1 MTLTTPSPDI
11 NSSDKNDPD
20 KNGPET
26 NSPDNS
32 VYDYI
37 IIGGGIVGVS
47 TAWQL
52 QQREPDK
59 RILLIEKEGK
69 LSQHQTGHNSGVI
82 HAGVYYEP
90 GSMKANFCKAGVTA
104 TKAFCEKHDIPVEN
118 CGKLLVA
125 TSVLELQRMEAL
137 HKRCSDNGIEVE
149 LLDAAGLAEKEP
161 NITGLGAIFVSSTSI
176 VNYRLVTEKMAEQFC
191 ALGGNIA
198 LDTEVTHLIETID
211 QINVQC
217 QQKAALGHTFKGLNY
232 VAKFLITCSGLMADR
247 VTKMLNIDTEFQII
261 PYRGEYYRL
270 QSQHNNIVNHLI
282 YPIPDPELPFL
293 GVHLTRMIDG
303 SVTVGP
309 NAVQGWK
316 REGYGKINIDLRDIS
331 EMLKFPGFWRVSAK
345 NLKTGLIETKN
356 SWWKPGYLKL
366 INKYCP
372 ILKVTDLEDYPAGI
386 RAQAVLK
393 DGTLV
398 HDFLFAESPRS
409 LHVCN
414 APSPAATSAI
424 PIGDYICNKVRDK
437 YLTLVSDVN

>member
-1 MTLTTPSPDI
+1 MTLTTQGFNKSR
-11 NSSDKNDPD
+11 S
-20 KNGPET
+20 ET

-59 RILLIEKEGK
+59 RILLIEKEGE

-90 GSMKANFCKAGVTA
+90 GSMKANFCKAGVAA

-137 HKRCSDNGIEVE
+137 YKRCLDNGIDVE

-161 NITGLGAIFVSSTSI
+161 NITGLGAILVPSTSI
-176 VNYRLVTEKMAEQFC
+176 VNYRLITEKMAVEFGV
-191 ALGGNIA
+191 LGGDMA
-198 LDTEVTHLIETID
+198 METEVTHLIETSDHIH
-211 QINVQC
+211 VQC
-217 QQKAALGHTFKGLNY
+217 QKKSVLGHSFENREY
-232 VAKFLITCSGLMADR
+232 VTKFLITCSGLMADR

-282 YPIPDPELPFL
+282 YPIPDPELPFF

-316 REGYGKINIDLRDIS
+316 REGYGKVNIDLRDICD
-331 EMLKFPGFWRVSAK
+331 MLKFPGFWRVSAK
-345 NLKTGLIETKN
+345 NLKTGLVETKN

-366 INKYCP
+366 VNKYCP

-393 DGTLV
+393 DGSLV